1 VMRRSLAKPQ
11 APTFRAQNRRIPRSS
26 ASPRHSSVSG
36 SCTIKPSR
44 RSCHLANA
52 LKICAHWPTGF
63 CRDNTDCPYP
73 VRALAAGFLLWL
85 GTLVGVQTFAAD
97 TAIRVRALPPADARP
112 TPEAVASGSLDEQLQ
127 PFSKAP
133 GHNYWRDYWLKLI
146 PHEPASIDGTPV
158 LIMNATR
165 GLQAQLFAYR
175 EGKVVPL
182 ILAEN
187 LPAFLGARDM
197 VFIVPEGVPSTQ
209 PLYAHVASGSNEAQY
224 LSVSQSGLQS
234 TLALGAER
242 ARMIALS
249 FGALMAVSL
258 AALLIWFVLKDPLF
272 ILYATMFFLQALY
285 VAYLSGQGFD
295 WPWLSFAVPLES
307 FAWNVPVGLSGA
319 VACLFTREIADLKHF
334 SPRVYAIFGWFAL
347 AFVVIT
353 AANVA
358 KFIGLLGV
366 VNIVGNMMFVVAAV
380 FTVIV
385 CVLAWRRGNRAA
397 GWFLIAWALLEG
409 FTIAAALRF
418 LVTSS
423 VGSDSLDYYGLP
435 LSMVAGSILIALGVA
450 DRLRAQ
456 RAALSDAERRAQ
468 TDPLTGVLNRR
479 SLIER
484 LDAACTR
491 AKARGLPIALLF
503 IDLDHFKQINDT
515 FGHQA
520 GDACLR
526 AIIAPIHAELRQS
539 DVIGRYGGEE
549 FVVILSSADAA
560 VAAPIAQRIV
570 ERVAELRVAGFG
582 APINVTCS
590 IGIAA
595 SDTLGIWGEPL
606 LAQADA
612 AVYVAKRSGRNQ
624 IHLAPPVL
632 A

>member
-1 VMRRSLAKPQ
+1 LVP
-11 APTFRAQNRRIPRSS
+11 AQGI
-26 ASPRHSSVSG
+26 AAATLV
-36 SCTIKPSR
+36 K
-44 RSCHLANA
+44 L
-52 LKICAHWPTGF
+52 
-63 CRDNTDCPYP
+63 
-73 VRALAAGFLLWL
+73 RALAPS
-85 GTLVGVQTFAAD
+85 D
-97 TAIRVRALPPADARP
+97 THP
-112 TPEAVASGSLDEQLQ
+112 TPEAIASGSLDDQFQ

-133 GHNYWRDYWLKLI
+133 GHAYWRDYWLRLS
-146 PHEPASIDGTPV
+146 PQDPPQTDGTPV
-158 LIMNATR
+158 VILDMTR
-165 GLQAQLFAYR
+165 ALHADLMAYR
-175 EGKVVPL
+175 DGKVAALPL
-182 ILAEN
+182 VTTLSE
-187 LPAFLGARDM
+187 FLGTRDH
-197 VFIVPEGVPSTQ
+197 VYTLPEGVSAAQ
-209 PLYAHVASGSNEAQY
+209 PLYAHVTSSSSQPQI
-224 LSVSQSGLQS
+224 LSVSVAALEG
-234 TLALGAER
+234 TLAQGTER
-242 ARMIALS
+242 ARMIALT
-249 FGALMAVSL
+249 FGALLAMST

-272 ILYATMFFLQALY
+272 ILYATMFSLQALY

-295 WPWLSFAVPLES
+295 WPLLSYAVPIGS

-319 VACLFTREIADLKHF
+319 VACLFTREIADLRHF
-334 SPRVYAIFGWFAL
+334 SPRIYKIFGWFAV
-347 AFVVIT
+347 AFIVIT

-358 KFIGLLGV
+358 KFVGLESLVNAIG
-366 VNIVGNMMFVVAAV
+366 NIMFVIAAV

-385 CVLAWRRGNRAA
+385 CLLAWRRGNRAA
-397 GWFLIAWALLEG
+397 GWFLIAWCLLEG

-418 LVTSS
+418 LSTSK
-423 VGSDSLDYYGLP
+423 VDSDALYYYGLP
-435 LSMVAGSILIALGVA
+435 LSMVAASILVALGVA

-484 LDAACTR
+484 LEAACAR

-526 AIIAPIHAELRQS
+526 AIVEPIHAELRQS

-560 VAAPIAQRIV
+560 AATPIAQRIL
-570 ERVAELRVAGFG
+570 ERVADVRVTGFG
-582 APINVTCS
+582 NPISVTCS
-590 IGIAA
+590 IGVAA

>member
-1 VMRRSLAKPQ
+1 
-11 APTFRAQNRRIPRSS
+11 
-26 ASPRHSSVSG
+26 
-36 SCTIKPSR
+36 
-44 RSCHLANA
+44 
-52 LKICAHWPTGF
+52 
-63 CRDNTDCPYP
+63 
-73 VRALAAGFLLWL
+73 VRASLAAGFLILL
-85 GTLVGVQTFAAD
+85 GSLGAGQGLAAD
-97 TAIRVRALPPADARP
+97 TAIRIRALPPAVVPP
-112 TPEAVASGSLDEQLQ
+112 TPEAVASGSLDDQLQ
-127 PFSKAP
+127 PFSKTP
-133 GHNYWRDYWLKLI
+133 GHNNWRDYWLKLT
-146 PHEPASIDGTPV
+146 PHEPASIEGTPV

-165 GLQAQLFAYR
+165 GLQAQLVAYR
-175 EGKVVPL
+175 DGKVVPL
-182 ILAEN
+182 ILAGD

-197 VFIVPEGVPSTQ
+197 VFIVPEGVPPTQ
-209 PLYAHVASGSNEAQY
+209 PLYAHLASSSNEPQY
-224 LSVSQSGLQS
+224 LSVSQGALQS

-242 ARMIALS
+242 ARMIALT

-258 AALLIWFVLKDPLF
+258 AALLIWFVLKEPLF
-272 ILYATMFFLQALY
+272 ILYATMFSLQALY
-285 VAYLSGQGFD
+285 VAYLSGQGFY
-295 WPWLSFAVPLES
+295 WPWLSFAAPLDS

-334 SPRVYAIFGWFAL
+334 SPRVYAVFGWFAVV
-347 AFVVIT
+347 FVIIT
-353 AANVA
+353 AANVV
-358 KFIGLLGV
+358 KFVGLLAL
-366 VNIVGNMMFVVAAV
+366 VNLIGNVMFVVAAV

-418 LVTSS
+418 LMTSS

-435 LSMVAGSILIALGVA
+435 LSMVAASVLIALGVA

-456 RAALSDAERRAQ
+456 RVALSDAERRAQ

-484 LDAACTR
+484 LDAACAR

-515 FGHQA
+515 FGHPA

-526 AIIAPIHAELRQS
+526 AIIEPIHAELRQS

-560 VAAPIAQRIV
+560 AATPIAQRIV
-570 ERVAELRVAGFG
+570 ERVADVRVSGFG
-582 APINVTCS
+582 EPISVTCS

-624 IHLAPPVL
+624 VHLAPPVL

>member
-1 VMRRSLAKPQ
+1 MVP
-11 APTFRAQNRRIPRSS
+11 AQS
-26 ASPRHSSVSG
+26 
-36 SCTIKPSR
+36 
-44 RSCHLANA
+44 
-52 LKICAHWPTGF
+52 
-63 CRDNTDCPYP
+63 
-73 VRALAAGFLLWL
+73 
-85 GTLVGVQTFAAD
+85 FAAA
-97 TAIRVRALPPADARP
+97 TVVKLRALPPSDSHPA
-112 TPEAVASGSLDEQLQ
+112 PEAIASGALDDQFQ

-133 GHNYWRDYWLKLI
+133 GHTYWRDYWLRVSPQDPPSVDGI
-146 PHEPASIDGTPV
+146 PV
-158 LIMNATR
+158 VIMNVTR
-165 GLQAQLFAYR
+165 GLHADLIAYR
-175 EGKVVPL
+175 EGKVVALPL
-182 ILAEN
+182 VTKLSG
-187 LPAFLGARDM
+187 FLGARDL
-197 VFIVPEGVPSTQ
+197 VFTLPEGVPAAQ
-209 PLYAHVASGSNEAQY
+209 PLYAHVTSSSSRQQF
-224 LSVSQSGLQS
+224 LSFSVSALED
-234 TLALGAER
+234 TLARGTER
-242 ARMIALS
+242 ARMITLS
-249 FGALMAVSL
+249 FGALMAVSI

-272 ILYATMFFLQALY
+272 ILYASMFSLQALY

-295 WPWLSFAVPLES
+295 WPMLSYAVPIDS
-307 FAWNVPVGLSGA
+307 FAWNVPVALSGA
-319 VACLFTREIADLKHF
+319 VACLFTREIADLKYF
-334 SPRVYAIFGWFAL
+334 SPRVYRVFGSFAV

-358 KFIGLLGV
+358 KFVGFEGV
-366 VNIVGNMMFVVAAV
+366 VNDIGNVMFVIAAV

-385 CVLAWRRGNRAA
+385 CFLAWRRGNRAA
-397 GWFLIAWALLEG
+397 GWFLIAWCLLEG

-418 LVTSS
+418 LSTST
-423 VGSDSLDYYGLP
+423 VDSDALYYYGLP
-435 LSMVAGSILIALGVA
+435 LSMVAASILVALGVA

-484 LDAACTR
+484 LEAACVR

-526 AIIAPIHAELRQS
+526 AIIDPIHAELRQS

-560 VAAPIAQRIV
+560 AATPIAQRIL
-570 ERVAELRVAGFG
+570 ERVADVRVAGFG
-582 APINVTCS
+582 NPISVTCS
-590 IGIAA
+590 IGVAT

-624 IHLAPPVL
+624 IHLAPPIL